1 MNKTEFI
8 NAVAEKSGL
17 SKVDAKK
24 AVEAFVETVSSELKE
39 GGKVALLGFGSFS
52 VAEKS
57 ARKGVNPKTKQPIEI
72 PARKSVKFKAGAEL
86 TEIIKKISLTL
97 SISKKALR
105 NRNAFLLIA
114 CRLLYQIIFISF
126 LPTPILWFLQNKPVP
141 LQVK

>member
-39 GGKVALLGFGSFS
+39 GDKVALLGFGSFS

-86 TEIIKKISLTL
+86 TEIIK
-97 SISKKALR
+97 
-105 NRNAFLLIA
+105 
-114 CRLLYQIIFISF
+114 
-126 LPTPILWFLQNKPVP
+126 
-141 LQVK
+141 

>member
-24 AVEAFVETVSSELKE
+24 AVEAFVETVSSELNE

-72 PARKSVKFKAGAEL
+72 PARKPVKFKAGAEL
-86 TEIIKKISLTL
+86 TEIIK
-97 SISKKALR
+97 
-105 NRNAFLLIA
+105 
-114 CRLLYQIIFISF
+114 
-126 LPTPILWFLQNKPVP
+126 
-141 LQVK
+141 

>member
-72 PARKSVKFKAGAEL
+72 PARKSVKFKADAEL
-86 TEIIKKISLTL
+86 TEIIK
-97 SISKKALR
+97 
-105 NRNAFLLIA
+105 
-114 CRLLYQIIFISF
+114 
-126 LPTPILWFLQNKPVP
+126 
-141 LQVK
+141 

>member
-17 SKVDAKK
+17 SKADAKK

-86 TEIIKKISLTL
+86 TEIIK
-97 SISKKALR
+97 
-105 NRNAFLLIA
+105 
-114 CRLLYQIIFISF
+114 
-126 LPTPILWFLQNKPVP
+126 
-141 LQVK
+141 

>member
-8 NAVAEKSGL
+8 NAVAEKSGI

-86 TEIIKKISLTL
+86 TEIIK
-97 SISKKALR
+97 
-105 NRNAFLLIA
+105 
-114 CRLLYQIIFISF
+114 
-126 LPTPILWFLQNKPVP
+126 
-141 LQVK
+141 

>member
-8 NAVAEKSGL
+8 NAVAEKSGF

-86 TEIIKKISLTL
+86 TEIIK
-97 SISKKALR
+97 
-105 NRNAFLLIA
+105 
-114 CRLLYQIIFISF
+114 
-126 LPTPILWFLQNKPVP
+126 
-141 LQVK
+141 

>member
-24 AVEAFVETVSSELKE
+24 AVETFVETVSSELKE

-86 TEIIKKISLTL
+86 TEIIK
-97 SISKKALR
+97 
-105 NRNAFLLIA
+105 
-114 CRLLYQIIFISF
+114 
-126 LPTPILWFLQNKPVP
+126 
-141 LQVK
+141 

>member
-1 MNKTEFI
+1 MNKADLI
-8 NAVAEKSGL
+8 SAVAAESGL
-17 SKVDAKK
+17 SKADAKK

-86 TEIIKKISLTL
+86 TEIIK
-97 SISKKALR
+97 
-105 NRNAFLLIA
+105 
-114 CRLLYQIIFISF
+114 
-126 LPTPILWFLQNKPVP
+126 
-141 LQVK
+141 

>member
-24 AVEAFVETVSSELKE
+24 VVEAFVETVSSELKE

-52 VAEKS
+52 VAEKA

-86 TEIIKKISLTL
+86 TEIIK
-97 SISKKALR
+97 
-105 NRNAFLLIA
+105 
-114 CRLLYQIIFISF
+114 
-126 LPTPILWFLQNKPVP
+126 
-141 LQVK
+141 

>member
-17 SKVDAKK
+17 SKIDAKK
-24 AVEAFVETVSSELKE
+24 AVEAFVETVSNELKE

-86 TEIIKKISLTL
+86 TEL
-97 SISKKALR
+97 
-105 NRNAFLLIA
+105 
-114 CRLLYQIIFISF
+114 
-126 LPTPILWFLQNKPVP
+126 
-141 LQVK
+141 

>member
-52 VAEKS
+52 IAEKS

-86 TEIIKKISLTL
+86 TEIIK
-97 SISKKALR
+97 
-105 NRNAFLLIA
+105 
-114 CRLLYQIIFISF
+114 
-126 LPTPILWFLQNKPVP
+126 
-141 LQVK
+141 

>member
-57 ARKGVNPKTKQPIEI
+57 ARKGVNPKTKQPIET

-86 TEIIKKISLTL
+86 TEIIK
-97 SISKKALR
+97 
-105 NRNAFLLIA
+105 
-114 CRLLYQIIFISF
+114 
-126 LPTPILWFLQNKPVP
+126 
-141 LQVK
+141 

>member
-1 MNKTEFI
+1 MHKTEFI

-86 TEIIKKISLTL
+86 TEIIK
-97 SISKKALR
+97 
-105 NRNAFLLIA
+105 
-114 CRLLYQIIFISF
+114 
-126 LPTPILWFLQNKPVP
+126 
-141 LQVK
+141 